1 MDIKLDIPS
10 AENLERGEFTQ
21 IIQPPGNGSQGVHTP
36 LKRQI
41 GFSRPAL
48 EIEDLPSPEEA
59 FRVKRMGLEELIL
72 FALGPGLIGL
82 GFAFNSMEWL
92 LGPLIT
98 TSFGFKGLGWLLLIS
113 VILQVFY
120 NVELAR
126 FTLATGEAPIVAFGR
141 VPPGVFIWIPL
152 ALIFLF
158 ATQIWGD
165 WATATGAAL
174 FSLIT
179 GRISQPDELSTIR
192 LLGVG
197 LMVVVFF
204 ILLLGRKIE
213 RTLEAI
219 QGIILVY
226 VLLGLLLLALVVVP
240 LNFWVEAL
248 VSWVTPAAPPGE
260 VTPATLGAMVSFI
273 AMASGLN
280 FIFIGYYRDK
290 GIGMG
295 LKTGYLSGLVAGQQT
310 RLSAVGKIFPE
321 NERNSANWKR
331 WFRYLIIDQWLIFFI
346 GILLA
351 ILLPSILVSYLATL
365 PGADAPEQST
375 MLVYAALRLGQRYGP
390 IVSSWTLVAGFAIL
404 FSTQV
409 IVMDLLARNLTDAVL
424 GGSERL
430 NSRIG
435 GDPRSLY
442 YPALIALIFI
452 IGVLIHLNLP
462 EQWSQ
467 ILNNLPNLAA
477 MIFPLALIY
486 LNRQLPKPARITWW
500 SYLVLL
506 GNVIFFGYFFIN
518 FMRAILP
525 GA

>member
-10 AENLERGEFTQ
+10 AEDLERDDFLQ
-21 IIQPPGNGSQGVHTP
+21 IAQSPGNGSHGVQFP
-36 LKRQI
+36 IKKQI

-48 EIEDLPSPEEA
+48 EVEDLPAPEEA
-59 FRVKRMGLEELIL
+59 FRVKRVGLEELVL
-72 FALGPGLIGL
+72 FVLGPGLIGL
-82 GFAFNSMEWL
+82 GFAFNSIEWL
-92 LGPLIT
+92 LVPLT
-98 TSFGFKGLGWLLLIS
+98 TTNFGFKGIGWLLLIS
-113 VILQVFY
+113 IILQVFY
-120 NVELAR
+120 NIELAR
-126 FTLATGEAPIVAFGR
+126 FTLATGEAPIAAFGR
-141 VPPGVFIWIPL
+141 VPPGVLIWIPL

-179 GRISQPDELSTIR
+179 GRMYQPDELSTIR
-192 LLGVG
+192 LLGIG

-219 QGIILVY
+219 QGITLIY
-226 VLLGLLLLALVVVP
+226 ILLGLLLLALVVVP

-248 VSWVTPAAPPGE
+248 VSWVTPAAPPSE
-260 VTPATLGAMVSFI
+260 ITPALLGTLVGFT

-280 FIFIGYYRDK
+280 FIIIGYYRDK
-290 GIGMG
+290 GMGMG
-295 LKTGYLSGLVAGQQT
+295 NKTGYISGLIGGQQS
-310 RLSAVGKIFPE
+310 RLSAVGKVFLE
-321 NERNSANWKR
+321 SEQNTANWKR
-331 WFRYLIIDQWLIFFI
+331 WFRYLLIDQWLVFFV
-346 GILLA
+346 GILLSL
-351 ILLPSILVSYLATL
+351 LLPSILVGYLATL
-365 PGADAPEQST
+365 PGAEAPEQGA

-390 IVSSWTLVAGFAIL
+390 IVSSWTLVTGFVVL

-409 IVMDLLARNLTDAVL
+409 IVLDLLARNLTDAVL
-424 GGSERL
+424 GSSQRL

-435 GDPRSLY
+435 ADPRSFY

-452 IGVLIHLNLP
+452 IGILIHLSLP

-467 ILNNLPNLAA
+467 IINNLPNLAA

-486 LNRQLPKPARITWW
+486 LNRQLPRPARITWW